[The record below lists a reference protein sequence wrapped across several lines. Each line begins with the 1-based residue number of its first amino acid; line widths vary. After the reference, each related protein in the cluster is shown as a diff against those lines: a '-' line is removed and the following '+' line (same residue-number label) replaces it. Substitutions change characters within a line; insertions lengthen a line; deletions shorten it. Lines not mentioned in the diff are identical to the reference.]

1 MGGGGSESS
10 SKTKQK
16 SRTNVV
22 NQSDLNL
29 LNSSINNT
37 IVNTVVRNVQSCSAK
52 AISRQDLVVANVHTT
67 GDIVIDT
74 TQKQTTYLDFKCAQ
88 SSDVRNEV
96 IAGLT
101 NQIMADIQNS
111 YDNNV
116 LSQFDAI
123 ANSKSKNEFGSG
135 GLFGG
140 DSKSDS
146 STDQD
151 SKIDINNSSYTNLQ
165 NIVENNVAA
174 NFTNENFANCLAKV
188 ASTQTT
194 ILKDIS
200 GRSFKFT
207 SNQEQA
213 IQLYSQCIQA
223 SGVSNQITSTL
234 TNLLDMKVRMDVKNT
249 ATTTQTAK
257 AESESVGGGLFQG
270 IGEGLAKPIEA
281 LLSPLNN
288 LLSGLGLG
296 ALSGALTPLLGVA
309 GASSICCCIIIII
322 ILIFQFMF

>member
-1 MGGGGSESS
+1 MGGGGSSSS

-16 SRTNVV
+16 SKTNVV
-22 NQSDLNL
+22 NQSSLNL

-37 IVNTVVRNVQSCSAK
+37 IVNTVVKNVQSCSAK
-52 AISRQDLVVANVHTT
+52 AISKQNLVVANVHTT

-74 TQKQTTYLDFKCAQ
+74 TQKQSTYLDFKCAQ
-88 SSDVRNEV
+88 SSDVRNDV

-116 LSQFDAI
+116 LSQFDSI

-146 STDQD
+146 KIDQD
-151 SKIDINNSSYTNLQ
+151 NETDIKNSSYQNLQ
-165 NIVENNVAA
+165 NLVENNVAA
-174 NFTNENFANCLAKV
+174 NFTNENYANCLAKV
-188 ASTQTT
+188 ISTQNT

-234 TNLLDMKVRMDVKNT
+234 SNLLDLKVRTDVKNT
-249 ATTTQTAK
+249 ATTNMTAK

-270 IGEGLAKPIEA
+270 IGEGLAAPIDA
-281 LLSPLNN
+281 LLAPLNN

-296 ALSGALTPLLGVA
+296 ALSGALSPLIGLCGSCCA
-309 GASSICCCIIIII
+309 CCCVLIIIFV
-322 ILIFQFMF
+322 LFQFIF

>member
-1 MGGGGSESS
+1 MGGGGSDSS

-16 SRTNVV
+16 SKTNVV
-22 NQSDLNL
+22 NQSSLNL

-37 IVNTVVRNVQSCSAK
+37 IVNTVVKNVQACSAK
-52 AISRQDLVVANVHTT
+52 AISKQNLVVANVHTT

-88 SSDVRNEV
+88 SSDVRNDV

-116 LSQFDAI
+116 LSQFDSI

-135 GLFGG
+135 LFGG
-140 DSKSDS
+140 DSKSS
-146 STDQD
+146 SKIDQD
-151 SKIDINNSSYTNLQ
+151 NKTDINNSSYQNLQ
-165 NIVENNVAA
+165 NLVENNVAA
-174 NFTNENFANCLAKV
+174 NFTNENYANCLAKV
-188 ASTQTT
+188 ISTQNT

-234 TNLLDMKVRMDVKNT
+234 SNLLDLKVRTDVKNT
-249 ATTTQTAK
+249 ATTSMTAK
-257 AESESVGGGLFQG
+257 AESEAVGGGLFQG
-270 IGEGLAKPIEA
+270 IGEGLAAPIDA

-296 ALSGALTPLLGVA
+296 ALSGALSPLIGLCG
-309 GASSICCCIIIII
+309 SSFVCCCILIVLI
-322 ILIFQFMF
+322 ILFELIF